1 MIIQLFLGILHS
13 RCSKSLIKVMRE
25 RCPKTILCPEESE
38 QLLVTVWTSQQQLL
52 SLLLQQLQALQL
64 NQQVIILFLLC
75 RTPSYVWLQAPRA
88 LSRISLSCML
98 AVLPPA
104 CCDLPKRY
112 AAGGQCCL
120 PP

>member
-1 MIIQLFLGILHS
+1 MP
-13 RCSKSLIKVMRE
+13 E
-25 RCPKTILCPEESE
+25 RCTETILYPKGSG
-38 QLLVTVWTSQQQLL
+38 QVLVVVLTSQQQLL

-64 NQQVIILFLLC
+64 IQQVIILSLLC
-75 RTPSYVWLQAPRA
+75 CRFSHVWWQT
-88 LSRISLSCML
+88 SRPQTSISLSCKL

-112 AAGGQCCL
+112 AAGGRRCL